1 MGPGG
6 LTGMSTLTIVIILLI
21 AVVVGAVMLF
31 NFWQS
36 RVNRREAERLFR
48 QETGAL
54 DEQASIARRRRS
66 SFNQPPAE
74 DPLLSDVDLP
84 LYANDPLEGQGGRG
98 NLPRGGGASPFDPEP
113 TGVVS
118 ERDRRF
124 EGLDELAAFDEADPD
139 RRAAVRDPV
148 PGAARGQEP
157 MSADDGVV
165 ADRARLSG
173 FADDLRRI
181 TDRMPASPDEVG
193 GLPAM
198 SSRASVAPVLDPLAK
213 GSQGSQG
220 GQVVDPGQA
229 WPARGEPAPMA
240 VTPGEASAHR
250 QADGAGA
257 PPSSAFPPHDPR
269 TSGGAHGPYDAHG
282 DDGRRPGPG
291 ADSLEDLAD
300 AAAGPRRVNEPM
312 SVLASVDGGTAP
324 GQAGEVRFPDID
336 LMVELAPANPINS
349 DRLIALAS
357 SLRHAGSKPIRIEI
371 RRGDGQ
377 YLPLQSGV
385 MVAAIRLSVLLANRQ
400 GPLNAVELSDFMS
413 SVASLADHL
422 GASFAPPDLNQV
434 LGRARAVDSLA
445 AELDTQVEILVETPE
460 RLSASQVAKLSR
472 ELHLYDRG
480 AGNFASLNDGG
491 EIIFMMSVAHPEAI
505 RFTLDV
511 PRVGAGNDPWRSL
524 VDCATRCA
532 ETVGGRVTDVE
543 GRGLSVGM
551 IDAVSRQ
558 LGRRHEQLARAGLAA
573 GSTPA
578 LRVFN

>member
-1 MGPGG
+1 
-6 LTGMSTLTIVIILLI
+6 MSTLTIVIILLI

-54 DEQASIARRRRS
+54 DEQANVARRRRS

-98 NLPRGGGASPFDPEP
+98 RLPEAGTAGSPFDDDAVA
-113 TGVVS
+113 GVVS
-118 ERDRRF
+118 ERGRRF
-124 EGLDELAAFDEADPD
+124 DGLDEFAPFDDAKAGRQAGARDPDPLAAPD
-139 RRAAVRDPV
+139 
-148 PGAARGQEP
+148 P

-165 ADRARLSG
+165 ADRARLRG

-181 TDRMPASPDEVG
+181 TDRMPASPDEAG
-193 GLPAM
+193 DLPAM
-198 SSRASVAPVLDPLAK
+198 SSRASVAPAIESRARADADRDAVPE
-213 GSQGSQG
+213 G
-220 GQVVDPGQA
+220 GQP
-229 WPARGEPAPMA
+229 WPARGEPSPMA
-240 VTPGEASAHR
+240 VTPGEATAHR
-250 QADGAGA
+250 QADEASARAIGLPTPAAA
-257 PPSSAFPPHDPR
+257 PDPYHASDPR
-269 TSGGAHGPYDAHG
+269 RDPGPEGARG
-282 DDGRRPGPG
+282 DDGLPGDDDDG
-291 ADSLEDLAD
+291 
-300 AAAGPRRVNEPM
+300 AAANDDRGGRTVVSYPPAEPM

-324 GQAGEVRFPDID
+324 AQAAEARFPDID

-371 RRGDGQ
+371 RRADGPF
-377 YLPLQSGV
+377 LPLQSGV

-472 ELHLYDRG
+472 DLRLYDRG

-491 EIIFMMSVAHPEAI
+491 EILFMMSVAHPEAI

-532 ETVGGRVTDVE
+532 ESVGGRVTDVE

-558 LGRRHEQLARAGLAA
+558 LGRRHEQLARAGLVA
-573 GSTPA
+573 GSTAA